1 VCGARTRALRDNI
14 IKVVWSSV
22 EWMGLYCGGG
32 WCSEKKKSRIGRAF
46 VWRTRTGNF
55 QGVRKRGR
63 GGRAL
68 PRPDRA
74 ASLAANTRLF
84 WNLPD
89 WLISRTIDRLHHNA
103 AVTRTVHEV
112 TWPTLGKARTPL
124 LLFTTLTR
132 SWAASPLHGWLQTIE
147 EKKGGK

>member
-1 VCGARTRALRDNI
+1 MDGALLWRW
-14 IKVVWSSV
+14 VVFR
-22 EWMGLYCGGG
+22 EN
-32 WCSEKKKSRIGRAF
+32 KSHRRAF
-46 VWRTRTGNF
+46 VWRTGTF

-74 ASLAANTRLF
+74 ASLAVNTRLF

-103 AVTRTVHEV
+103 AVTHEL
-112 TWPTLGKARTPL
+112 TWPTLGKVCTPL
-124 LLFTTLTR
+124 LLITTLTR
-132 SWAASPLHGWLQTIE
+132 SWAASPAWVASNYGG
-147 EKKGGK
+147 KKGGK